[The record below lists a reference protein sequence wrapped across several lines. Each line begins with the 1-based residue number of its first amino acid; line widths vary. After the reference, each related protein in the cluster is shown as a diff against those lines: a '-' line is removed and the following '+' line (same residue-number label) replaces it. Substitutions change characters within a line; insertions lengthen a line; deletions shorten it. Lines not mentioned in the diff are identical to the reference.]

1 MSLTRTSLAIV
12 AAILVVIGALLPA
25 SPATAQTYGYDLPPG
40 VLEVSVGNAPS
51 ATTAVNAVGVRV
63 VNTATPTIRGRIE
76 PGPTSVEIVIRSDEL
91 RFTVP
96 VDPVTGEFEFTVPVP
111 LSSGE
116 HSLYIDDAFVGTF
129 TVALV
134 SPPSVGNAGLASD
147 RSGPGAI
154 TIALAALG
162 VVAVGAIGIAARR
175 QRGRGA

>member
-1 MSLTRTSLAIV
+1 MPPVRTFLAIV
-12 AAILVVIGALLPA
+12 AAIPVVIGVVLSA

-40 VLEVSVGNAPS
+40 VIEVSVGNAPS
-51 ATTAVNAVGVRV
+51 ATTAVNAVGVLV

-76 PGPTSVEIVIRSDEL
+76 PGPTSIEVVIRSQEL

-96 VDPVTGEFEFTVPVP
+96 VDPVTGEFEFTVPVA

-134 SPPSVGNAGLASD
+134 APPSSGNAGLASNG
-147 RSGPGAI
+147 SGPGAI

-162 VVAVGAIGIAARR
+162 VIAVGALGIAARR
-175 QRGRGA
+175 RGRGA